1 MAISHHLDLYRYWL
15 AKRAD
20 RSMPA
25 RRDINPGDIPA
36 LLPHLMIVDKI
47 YGQVRWR
54 VVGTAAVREIGR
66 DPTGSIVGES
76 AAAAR
81 AIYERVFTTAHTIF
95 ATCEFKAKSGGI
107 INMSL
112 LTLPLSD
119 DGANVNMAIST
130 LVSCFNLEGTA
141 STGWLDATANTGWL
155 KGLPVKLGDVVNVTG
170 LEELEKLCLDWERH
184 CGSGNDAAEGA
195 C

>member
-1 MAISHHLDLYRYWL
+1 MRISHHIDLYHYWL
-15 AKRAD
+15 AKRAS

-25 RRDINPGDIPA
+25 RRDLDSADIPA
-36 LLPHLMIVDKI
+36 VLPHLMIVDKVD
-47 YGQVRWR
+47 GQVRWR
-54 VVGTAAVREIGR
+54 LVGTTAVREIGR

-76 AAAAR
+76 SAASR
-81 AIYERVFTTAHTIF
+81 AIYERVFTTAHPIF

-130 LVSCFNLEGTA
+130 LVSCFNLEGSA
-141 STGWLDATANTGWL
+141 STGWLDSTASTDWL
-155 KGLPVKLGDVVNVTG
+155 KGQPVKLGDVVDVAG

>member
-1 MAISHHLDLYRYWL
+1 
-15 AKRAD
+15 
-20 RSMPA
+20 MPA
-25 RRDINPGDIPA
+25 RSDINPADIPA
-36 LLPHLMIVDKI
+36 LLPYLIIVDKI
-47 YGQVRWR
+47 DDRLRYRL
-54 VVGTAAVREIGR
+54 VGTAAVQEIGR

-76 AAAAR
+76 SAASR
-81 AIYERVFTTAHTIF
+81 AIYERVFTTAHPIF

-141 STGWLDATANTGWL
+141 STGWLDSTASTDWL
-155 KGLPVKLGDVVNVTG
+155 KGQPVKLGDVVDVAG
-170 LEELEKLCLDWERH
+170 LEDLEKRCLDWDRH
-184 CGSGNDAAEGA
+184 CTTSENH